1 MAKITLKFENNTLR
15 ECSLADGGSLS
26 IGRMPDN
33 GIAIDNLAISGHHAR
48 IYWERDHFAIE
59 DSNSLNGTYVNQRR
73 VTKTDLKDGDVV
85 LVGKHTLLFEDEA
98 RRAKAAA
105 AATGAGPEPAAGA
118 AVPKLEETV
127 ILETKQAKQVMAKV
141 AAVPTEPVPGTPHEQ
156 VAMLHIIEGKTDQEQ
171 YVLTGKLTVIGK
183 SEMASIRLK
192 SWLAPK
198 VAAVINHR
206 DRKFFIAPSERNVKV
221 RVNGADVNGQKEL
234 QHGDMLEFAGV
245 KATFTHS

>member
-15 ECSLADGGSLS
+15 EYSLADGGSLS

-73 VTKTDLKDGDVV
+73 ITKSELKDGDIV
-85 LVGKHTLLFEDEA
+85 LVGKHTLLFQDEA

-105 AATGAGPEPAAGA
+105 AAAANSRALSTA

-127 ILETKQAKQVMAKV
+127 ILETRQAKQVMAKV
-141 AAVPTEPVPGTPHEQ
+141 AAVPTEPVPGAPHEQ

-183 SEMASIRLK
+183 SEMASIKLK

-198 VAAVINHR
+198 VAAVINNR
-206 DRKFFIAPSERNVKV
+206 ERKFFIAPSERNVKV

-234 QHGDMLEFAGV
+234 QHGDVLEFAGV
-245 KATFTHS
+245 KATFTHT